1 MEEGTL
7 YGVLKKQK
15 RLEYG
20 DAAVKIKE
28 IAKGIIYM
36 HENGI
41 AHRDIK
47 P

>member
-7 YGVLKKQK
+7 YAVLKKK
-15 RLEYG
+15 KKLDYLE
-20 DAAVKIKE
+20 AAVKIKE